1 MKELGRW
8 GSPLVLYIIISGQ
21 LHCHSRPLEHP
32 FWMASAPMYHST
44 SDIAS
49 VLQTAQL
56 FFPPKFLLQFK
67 RVNKMPRQQGQ
78 PLQEALYWFQNLV
91 ISATKENQRENKSHI
106 HFIKPKKPKH
116 DPFLEKTSVY
126 STLPESASKT
136 KIQNKSEYILY
147 SPGQDYR
154 CSQNKTLTFLFLGFV
169 FLSFHFLS
177 SCFPETESI
186 FLSQLELKQ
195 VLWSEKNQ
203 Q

>member
-32 FWMASAPMYHST
+32 FWTASAPMYHST

-56 FFPPKFLLQFK
+56 FFPPKFLLQIK

-116 DPFLEKTSVY
+116 DLSWKRHQFIQHCQKAHQRLKFRISLDTFCTLQVKITDVVKIRLWLFYFWVLFFWAFIFSV
-126 STLPESASKT
+126 L
-136 KIQNKSEYILY
+136 
-147 SPGQDYR
+147 
-154 CSQNKTLTFLFLGFV
+154 V
-169 FLSFHFLS
+169 FQRQKVS
-177 SCFPETESI
+177 S
-186 FLSQLELKQ
+186 
-195 VLWSEKNQ
+195 
-203 Q
+203 